1 MLFFFTPPIKHIA
14 TTNRAA
20 EMEYHPLTEFS
31 SVPPQFSPNQL
42 SQRRCKSASCGHAS
56 SMGSRMQNEPEC
68 ISLPGQINLDLDVTK
83 ADGIKQSIEFLANIS
98 SRPTALLGG
107 IKGESSAALCEGD
120 ILGETSEIREHNS
133 IDGAQTPLR
142 ECMYMEIEQSSAVEK
157 SQVNDDQEMQVASS
171 QHSIVSTIST
181 DITKLD
187 DTQSY
192 LSGNSALSS
201 THSSYINMT
210 KQTSRSE
217 NSHSNTPVP
226 RVHTKLLTLMLYV
239 ICAIV
244 MYPFLLALVPFLLIF
259 KLISLLCCCIPCCR
273 HKRRKT
279 QSTFKQQLPLF
290 FTSHPGGYHIIGVE
304 LQEQMDGETFVKYV
318 ISKLNNVYCHDSN
331 VKQSIVYRLASVIQ
345 QIACFSWWELGE
357 NVRLEE
363 HIQIVHKRITTTTNF
378 TDFIEQLSRNRATV
392 GQQKKLW
399 RVYFFPFFKTNG
411 SIILL
416 QVHNSLLSGVD
427 LKDVLLRNFS
437 DSSKSSKHKGE
448 INGFSHPTIAETAL
462 SAPGVVLKHLLRS
475 FLNFR
480 HLSNGYRFVYSSPMH
495 LSEAN
500 QIANQCS
507 ISLHA
512 LFMAPL
518 SQSLRDLFSQKY
530 SSRSV
535 RVAIPVISSCRRS
548 STFFVNL
555 PLESQTWD
563 TARLQNL
570 NREIYH
576 NSKDSYI
583 LLSASKFAAVALSPC
598 TVDFLAALA
607 LRQADIL
614 FNIVHCPNDPHYLE
628 NYAISSI
635 MYWPPLFDQISMGV
649 CVVVYEQS
657 FRVCIVTDNSV
668 TDWPDILLKLYI
680 ASYSELYKTMST

>member
-1 MLFFFTPPIKHIA
+1 
-14 TTNRAA
+14 
-20 EMEYHPLTEFS
+20 MEYQPLTEFS
-31 SVPPQFSPNQL
+31 AATPQFSPNQL
-42 SQRRCKSASCGHAS
+42 SQRRCKSASYATASNGNGS
-56 SMGSRMQNEPEC
+56 SMGSRMQTEPEC
-68 ISLPGQINLDLDVTK
+68 ISLPGQINLDLDV
-83 ADGIKQSIEFLANIS
+83 ANANMVKQNTEFLANVS
-98 SRPTALLGG
+98 STALLGG
-107 IKGESSAALCEGD
+107 IKGESSAALHERD
-120 ILGETSEIREHNS
+120 VGETSEIEENNA
-133 IDGAQTPLR
+133 IDGAQTLLS
-142 ECMYMEIEQSSAVEK
+142 ECMYMEIEQSNAVEK
-157 SQVNDDQEMQVASS
+157 SQVNGDDQEMQAPSS
-171 QHSIVSTIST
+171 QYSITSAVST

-187 DTQSY
+187 DTRSY

-201 THSSYINMT
+201 THSSSTNFTNNYQ
-210 KQTSRSE
+210 QTSR
-217 NSHSNTPVP
+217 NSHSNTS
-226 RVHTKLLTLMLYV
+226 RVHTKPLTLVLYV
-239 ICAIV
+239 LCAIT
-244 MYPFLLALVPFLLIF
+244 MYPFLFALAPFLLIF
-259 KLISLLCCCIPCCR
+259 KLISLLCCCIPCCKR
-273 HKRRKT
+273 HKT

-290 FTSHPGGYHIIGVE
+290 FNSHPGGYHTIGIE
-304 LQEQMDGETFVKYV
+304 LQEQMDGETFVEYI

-331 VKQSIVYRLASVIQ
+331 MKQSIVYRLASVIQ

-363 HIQIVHKRITTTTNF
+363 HIQIIHKRITTTTNF
-378 TDFIEQLSRNRATV
+378 TDFIEQLSRNRTTV
-392 GQQKKLW
+392 GQGKKLW
-399 RVYFFPFFKTNG
+399 QVYFFPFFKTNG

-416 QVHNSLLSGVD
+416 QVHNSLLSGID
-427 LKDVLLRNFS
+427 LKDVLFRHFS
-437 DSSKSSKHKGE
+437 DSSKSLLKHTGD
-448 INGFSHPTIAETAL
+448 INAFSHPTIAETVL
-462 SAPGVVLKHLLRS
+462 SAPGVVLKHLLRPL
-475 FLNFR
+475 LNFR
-480 HLSNGYRFVYSSPMH
+480 RLSNRYRFVYSSPMH

-555 PLESQTWD
+555 LLASQAWD
-563 TARLQNL
+563 NIRLQNL

-598 TVDFLAALA
+598 TVDFLAALT

-628 NYAISSI
+628 NYVISSI
-635 MYWPPLFDQISMGV
+635 MYWPPLFDQVSMGIY
-649 CVVVYEQS
+649 VVVYEQS
-657 FRVCIVTDNSV
+657 FRICIVTDNSV

-680 ASYSELYKTMST
+680 ASYSELYKTIST